1 MDESQLRATPDE
13 FGGKDK
19 QMVVV
24 EEVAKGAS
32 PLGKKEKKRKESSW
46 IHVRS
51 HLILIYPNNAH
62 TRTYVHATRP
72 RKGRLR
78 QWLIAR

>member
-1 MDESQLRATPDE
+1 MYLLCDVGRQGYFAQYMDESQLRATPDE

-32 PLGKKEKKRKESSW
+32 PQGKKEKKRKESSW

-51 HLILIYPNNAH
+51 
-62 TRTYVHATRP
+62 TSF
-72 RKGRLR
+72 
-78 QWLIAR
+78 